1 MRIPVLVPVVAVALA
16 AACERKPNPSRE
28 AAGRDGSP
36 VQQPSAG
43 VPFYEVV
50 GSRAEDAYDQVKASQ
65 WTAAQ
70 ASVDTLTAALRA
82 AQPLDTAGHGDSLR
96 SGLEAL
102 SAAIVSHA
110 RADAVRLANHL
121 TEIGAALS
129 EPHNPQVP
137 AAVAR
142 LDYYGRELEI
152 WASARD
158 DRKLA
163 QTGTAMAATWR
174 ELRPRVVAAGGAT
187 AAARFDSLTA
197 RVSAARTVAAYAAAA
212 APVLD
217 AVDALEAVFKR

>member
-1 MRIPVLVPVVAVALA
+1 MRIPVLVPVVAVVLA
-16 AACERKPNPSRE
+16 TACDRKPNPPRE
-28 AAGRDGSP
+28 AAGSGVQP
-36 VQQPSAG
+36 VQQPAAG

-82 AQPLDTAGHGDSLR
+82 VQPLDTAGQGDSLR
-96 SGLEAL
+96 HGLQAL
-102 SAAIVSHA
+102 AAAIASHA
-110 RADAVRLANHL
+110 APDGIRLANHL

-158 DRKLA
+158 ERKLA
-163 QTGTAMAATWR
+163 QTGAAMAATWR
-174 ELRPRVVAAGGAT
+174 ELRPRVVAAGGAA
-187 AAARFDSLTA
+187 AAARFDSLTSS
-197 RVSAARTVAAYAAAA
+197 VSAARTVAAYAAAA
-212 APVLD
+212 TPVLD
-217 AVDALEAVFKR
+217 AVDALEAVFRR